1 MCSVVSRAILKLVY
15 WFGIPNSNLQ
25 MLISVDFWCKLLSI
39 FLVAELR
46 EWCFELF
53 RTQNSQ
59 KFAAFCPWTPLG
71 RASTTPDSP
80 AAQWLFSSLYF
91 SKNRHPPKIAG
102 CSTDQS
108 GTLYQLSSNCSDGDI
123 VTQSSNFF
131 FLKGD
136 SYCFRKSNFHF
147 CKRVFISAFCF
158 WFVKNFLH
166 RDEIF

>member
-1 MCSVVSRAILKLVY
+1 MRSVISRAILKLVY

-53 RTQNSQ
+53 RMQNSQ

-80 AAQWLFSSLYF
+80 AAQWLFSSLCL
-91 SKNRHPPKIAG
+91 SKNRHTPKIAG
-102 CSTDQS
+102 CGTDQL
-108 GTLYQLSSNCSDGDI
+108 GTLYQLSSNCPDGDI
-123 VTQSSNFF
+123 VTRSSNFFLF

-136 SYCFRKSNFHF
+136 SYCFRKSNLFSFLQESFHLRILLLI
-147 CKRVFISAFCF
+147 C
-158 WFVKNFLH
+158 
-166 RDEIF
+166 